1 VSSRYVLASV
11 FHPDTLDSP
20 LKLTLDPRGTGL
32 VAFAVSL
39 SLMALGCGGA
49 DEATPPRTAGDLGA
63 EVEIFLASYFD
74 AIGARD
80 AETLRS
86 QVADSTR
93 YTWAE
98 DGEVRYRSVDGM
110 LEGLATFP
118 PDVPIHT
125 DLSDLTVAQV
135 GTDGAYATASFVTR
149 IGEGPDSFTFGGF
162 ITFVLE
168 RHNETWRI
176 VGGHVSSP
184 RQR

>member
-1 VSSRYVLASV
+1 MTNRIACVVRS
-11 FHPDTLDSP
+11 
-20 LKLTLDPRGTGL
+20 TGL
-32 VAFAVSL
+32 VAVAVTA
-39 SLMALGCGGA
+39 SLMGLGCGGA
-49 DEATPPRTAGDLGA
+49 DETNRAPAAGDLSA
-63 EVEIFLASYFD
+63 EVEAFLASYMD

-93 YTWAE
+93 FTWAE
-98 DGEVRYRSVDGM
+98 DGAVRYRSVDAI

-118 PDVPIHT
+118 PEVPINT
-125 DLSDLTVAQV
+125 DLSDLHVAQV

-149 IGEGPDSFTFGGF
+149 IGEGPESFTFGGV

-168 RHNETWRI
+168 RHDETWRI

-184 RQR
+184 RQRPGAEPTR